1 MIDVYKRQGFTPHTQ
16 TLTPQQIAAIVRCW
30 GTPALVYEMIKENP
44 YLAIPKMRKK
54 I

>member
-1 MIDVYKRQGFTPHTQ
+1 MKKGRQDRIAE
-16 TLTPQQIAAIVRCW
+16 TLTW

-54 I
+54 L